1 MSKKKKCSEKV
12 MMCLKKS
19 YLRTLHSHQQN
30 RSLIK
35 IKFTF
40 KQIHELLMH
49 IFMVF
54 VKKKIRFQM
63 IRQRFKEFTDVI
75 QTCHSTNRFRHVT
88 LQIESD
94 MSLYK

>member
-1 MSKKKKCSEKV
+1 MQYFNYLLHYQVIKQKMSKKKKCSEKV

-54 VKKKIRFQM
+54 VKKKNQVS
-63 IRQRFKEFTDVI
+63 DD
-75 QTCHSTNRFRHVT
+75 QTKV
-88 LQIESD
+88 
-94 MSLYK
+94 